1 VHTPEELPAS
11 NPACCSRC
19 LRIWP
24 ESLPRSNMF
33 EELRALADQHAELH
47 ADRARLQ
54 AELEQARRPWWWQV
68 APAYAG
74 PEGPTMRDR
83 TVAYFPQ
90 YCGASFQAA
99 AKRSE
104 VRSRHG
110 DWKRLP
116 SGTMRAR
123 RRLSRNS
130 QAMAAPPLAS
140 VFPAV

>member
-1 VHTPEELPAS
+1 MADTPAGGTAPRVGLLVICLIDAMRPGIGFAAMQLLEEAGCTVEVPRAQT
-11 NPACCSRC
+11 CCV
-19 LRIWP
+19 
-24 ESLPRSNMF
+24 
-33 EELRALADQHAELH
+33 LRAIGCTQ
-47 ADRARLQ
+47 
-54 AELEQARRPWWWQV
+54 
-68 APAYAG
+68 AG

-90 YCGASFQAA
+90 YRGASFQAA

-110 DWKRLP
+110 DWKQLP

-140 VFPAV
+140 VFPAL